1 MQKGRGAVR
10 GFFWYPGAISN
21 GGGRLPG
28 RLPKVFYEHNYQRL
42 HQAPPQLPPHR
53 LLPGATSL
61 RITRSMTAP
70 IAALT
75 IAETIPEP
83 RWIPS
88 CGNAQLA
95 IKAPA
100 IPTMRS
106 PMSPK
111 PVPCTTW
118 PASQPAM
125 RPTTNITRRF
135 SPDMFIFAPST
146 IGPSG
151 GGATRGFQHSPE
163 RGRILCKIAQMSFD
177 GAACCSLMYWPLWR
191 KNLCNFA
198 QRQPTITDRFL

>member
-1 MQKGRGAVR
+1 
-10 GFFWYPGAISN
+10 
-21 GGGRLPG
+21 LPG

-42 HQAPPQLPPHR
+42 HHAPPQLPPHR

-61 RITRSMTAP
+61 RITRSITAP

-95 IKAPA
+95 INAPA

-106 PMSPK
+106 PTRPK
-111 PVPCTTW
+111 PVPWTIW

-125 RPTTNITRRF
+125 RPTTNITRRL
-135 SPDMFIFAPST
+135 SPDMLIFASST

-151 GGATRGFQHSPE
+151 GGAARSFQNSPE

-177 GAACCSLMYWPLWR
+177 GAARRSFIVVDHSADKSVQICSATPDDNR
-191 KNLCNFA
+191 
-198 QRQPTITDRFL
+198 